1 MALTAAGLVA
11 VGVAKRDSI
20 SETIDQEVATLT
32 QDDYES
38 TEGARITNLDPYER
52 PDYWRVA
59 IDLFEESPV
68 LGAGAGTSSAS
79 TRPGAGSRST
89 RYVHNL
95 FLRSLGEGGLIGA
108 ALLLGFFLAT
118 FAAGGLMRRR
128 LAPRPALVL
137 AASLSLTAYF
147 AVHACFDWLEEL
159 PAVAGPA
166 FALPLVA
173 LVAAAGREPD
183 APPRRGRLRVA
194 GGLAAGIAVLAALA
208 SVVPAYLS
216 VRYVQRALDR
226 SGAERADAFSDLE
239 RARGL
244 RPDALAPDLVEGRI
258 AVDAG
263 LYPRA
268 RRAFERSL
276 DVEDN
281 WYAHFQ
287 LAMIDASQRRFDAAA
302 RQLERRGAQP
312 P

>member
-1 MALTAAGLVA
+1 M
-11 VGVAKRDSI
+11 
-20 SETIDQEVATLT
+20 
-32 QDDYES
+32 
-38 TEGARITNLDPYER
+38 
-52 PDYWRVA
+52 
-59 IDLFEESPV
+59 
-68 LGAGAGTSSAS
+68 
-79 TRPGAGSRST
+79 
-89 RYVHNL
+89 
-95 FLRSLGEGGLIGA
+95 
-108 ALLLGFFLAT
+108 
-118 FAAGGLMRRR
+118 
-128 LAPRPALVL
+128 
-137 AASLSLTAYF
+137 
-147 AVHACFDWLEEL
+147 
-159 PAVAGPA
+159 AGPA

-302 RQLERRGAQP
+302 RQLESAAALNPHDSVLRRAARAIDRKERIDPTAINRAIRHGRP
-312 P
+312 VRFTTSDR